1 MLKNTSTY
9 DSPIFREFKSLDRDN
24 QHEVVHFYEEHEKEI
39 GQITFEEYFVCLVA
53 YCTAL
58 YEIGAYRKLLRHA
71 DEVIEMSI
79 VHNKQFVQGE
89 DVYLKILLQKSIAFI
104 RLHDYASAQRI
115 LTELVKLQ
123 PHRRMHRKLLRK
135 CMYRQR
141 PLYVKRLFAAGVFLY
156 LLSVVMVVINILVID
171 PFYESWLN
179 TAEYARFS
187 VFIAGVIALVS
198 GESYYHLS
206 VKYKVRKLV
215 RNAIRKQ
222 QKRLAEDR
230 F

>member
-24 QHEVVHFYEEHEKEI
+24 HHAIVHFYEEHEREI
-39 GQITFEEYFVCLVA
+39 GQMTFDEYFVCLVA
-53 YCTAL
+53 YCNAL

-71 DEVIEMSI
+71 DEVIELSI
-79 VHNKQFVQGE
+79 MHNKQFVQGE
-89 DVYLKILLQKSIAFI
+89 DVYLKILLQKAVAFI
-104 RLHDYASAQRI
+104 RLHDYASAQRV

-123 PHRRMHRKLLRK
+123 PNRRSHRKLLRK

-141 PLYVKRLFAAGVFLY
+141 PIYVKRMFAAGVFLY
-156 LLSVVMVVINILVID
+156 LLSVVMVVVNILVID
-171 PFYESWLN
+171 PFYEQWLN

-187 VFIAGVIALVS
+187 VFIAGVIALVA
-198 GESYYHLS
+198 GESYYHFL
-206 VKYKVRKLV
+206 VKFKVRRLV
-215 RNAIRKQ
+215 SQSIKKQ
-222 QKRLAEDR
+222 QQRLAEDR